1 MKNDTK
7 LDNYLAKQQLKEKRA
22 EAAKKDNRLFPLAAA
37 GALALA
43 LTSQLVYFGFGPGA
57 TEDEVTQEP
66 EVTQT
71 EEPTEASPE
80 RTNEANVPDTSI
92 SEDRL
97 WLGSMSLN
105 EEPLEFELY
114 GDVAPQAV
122 ANFVSLT
129 NDGYFEGINCHRLVT
144 EGIYVLQC
152 GDPDG
157 NGTGGPGYNWGPI
170 ENAPEAD
177 LYEEGVIA
185 MARVGGD
192 DYSMG
197 SQFFIVYQDSTIPSD
212 SVGGYT
218 VFGKVTS
225 GLDAVKAIA
234 EIGTETGGSDGPPAE
249 AVVMSAISVE

>member
-57 TEDEVTQEP
+57 TEEEVTQVP

-97 WLGSMSLN
+97 WLGAMSLN

-129 NDGYFEGINCHRLVT
+129 NDGYFEGLNCHRLVT